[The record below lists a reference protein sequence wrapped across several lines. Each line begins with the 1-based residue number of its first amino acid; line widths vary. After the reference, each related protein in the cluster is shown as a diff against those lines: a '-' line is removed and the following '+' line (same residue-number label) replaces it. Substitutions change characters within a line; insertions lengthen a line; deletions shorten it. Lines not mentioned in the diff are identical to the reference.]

1 MLDKRIRDIEYNNR
15 DFALGIFSKYTGSL
29 GQ

>member
-1 MLDKRIRDIEYNNR
+1 MLDERIRDIEYNKR
-15 DFALGIFSKYTGSL
+15 DFAVGIFSKYMGSL

>member
-1 MLDKRIRDIEYNNR
+1 MLNERRRDIEYNKR
-15 DFALGIFSKYTGSL
+15 DFATGTFSKYVDSL